1 MAHYQDPMNSVDGL
15 GVSLHADDKV
25 PDNEAA
31 VADSRPPCLLPLM
44 FISGNQKAEVS
55 VAW

>member
-25 PDNEAA
+25 PCNEATA
-31 VADSRPPCLLPLM
+31 ESRPPCLLPLM

>member
-15 GVSLHADDKV
+15 GVSLHGDYKV

-31 VADSRPPCLLPLM
+31 ESRPPCLLPLM

-55 VAW
+55 VVW